1 MAGNS
6 TSGRPREAREVV
18 DVMLAMVGAGASDA
32 EIGKAVGKSSE
43 AVSAMLCRLRRRG
56 ENVPVR
62 APKPP
67 PIRRRVAPRLPF
79 DRRPQAEKPPPI
91 DAVRDAPG
99 VRFACVSIQDLPPE
113 QEPRGCRWIEGRLST
128 GAWRYCQAKARDSS
142 SWCDAHYVRVFRVGP
157 EEGLV
162 AA

>member
-1 MAGNS
+1 MAGNAQ
-6 TSGRPREAREVV
+6 SGRPREAREVV

-67 PIRRRVAPRLPF
+67 PIRKRSAPRLPF
-79 DRRPQAEKPPPI
+79 DRRPQAEKQPPL
-91 DAVRDAPG
+91 DGARDAHG